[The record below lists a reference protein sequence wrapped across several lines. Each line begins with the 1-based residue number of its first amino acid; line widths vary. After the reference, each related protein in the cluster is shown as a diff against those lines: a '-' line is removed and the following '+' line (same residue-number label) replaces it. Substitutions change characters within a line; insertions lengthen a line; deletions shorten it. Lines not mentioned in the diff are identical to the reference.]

1 MELQKIHLGLFDL
14 NLLELYTLLIIWLR
28 TVVLVAA
35 YKLFL
40 YIFSRKPQPLCIGA
54 EFEVTEL
61 LFSFLW
67 PTELGRQFRVNVHD
81 RTELKS
87 HVKKDALNMK
97 MVLQIK

>member
-1 MELQKIHLGLFDL
+1 M
-14 NLLELYTLLIIWLR
+14 
-28 TVVLVAA
+28 
-35 YKLFL
+35 
-40 YIFSRKPQPLCIGA
+40 PQPLCIGA

-61 LFSFLW
+61 LFPFLW

-87 HVKKDALNMK
+87 HFKKDALNMK